1 MVDIAQPPLR
11 YRARANHL
19 TTRALSIAAACAV
32 DAGLLWLLYL
42 RAKHNPPFA
51 DPQMF
56 WVRIVAGL
64 GAYAVLQHWTL
75 ANQTGRG
82 DTALAALD
90 KGAALSPLLLVA
102 ALEAYWIG
110 VGTFAELS
118 WRHHA
123 VGLLWTAFALMDY
136 FATDATNQRLRA
148 QGFAAD
154 APGR

>member
-1 MVDIAQPPLR
+1 MVDIAQPPPR
-11 YRARANHL
+11 YRARPNQA
-19 TTRALSIAAACAV
+19 TTRALSIVAACAV

-42 RAKHNPPFA
+42 RAHHNPPFA
-51 DPQMF
+51 DPEMF

-75 ANQTGRG
+75 ANQSGRG
-82 DTALAALD
+82 DGLIAALD
-90 KGAALSPLLLVA
+90 KGAALSPLVTVA

-110 VGTFAELS
+110 IGAFAELS

-136 FATDATNQRLRA
+136 FATLATNQRLRA
-148 QGFAAD
+148 EQFAAD
-154 APGR
+154 